1 MLPPPILV
9 AEITDPS
16 PAAAAAAEITD
27 PPAPT
32 AAASVATRLLSCPGA
47 LVNLWKMNGGGVGW
61 GGIGGTGFK
70 MR

>member
-1 MLPPPILV
+1 MLPLLLLV
-9 AEITDPS
+9 ADIADP
-16 PAAAAAAEITD
+16 PAAAAS
-27 PPAPT
+27 T